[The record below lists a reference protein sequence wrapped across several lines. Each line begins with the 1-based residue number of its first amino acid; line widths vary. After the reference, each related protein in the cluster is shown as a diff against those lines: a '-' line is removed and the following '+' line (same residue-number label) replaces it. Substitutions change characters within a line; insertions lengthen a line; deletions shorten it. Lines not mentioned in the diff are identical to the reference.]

1 MTWPGAPAVYYGDEA
16 GMQGY
21 KDPFNRRTYPWGRED
36 ERLID
41 FTKRLG
47 HLRRSIKAFA
57 KGDLHFIEV
66 TKEYVVFSRTDREIG
81 EQAVVIM
88 NRSRRVIERQIDCLT
103 EYQNSVVVHGTS
115 CSDGTIRVS
124 QFDFGL
130 IVSKK

>member
-1 MTWPGAPAVYYGDEA
+1 M
-16 GMQGY
+16 
-21 KDPFNRRTYPWGRED
+21 
-36 ERLID
+36 
-41 FTKRLG
+41 
-47 HLRRSIKAFA
+47 
-57 KGDLHFIEV
+57 
-66 TKEYVVFSRTDREIG
+66 FSRTDREIG

-103 EYQNSVVVHGTS
+103 EYQNSAVVHGTS